1 MTSSPDHP
9 MCSNCCV
16 ASRFAQIVQSSKDYV
31 VIDIHCHLLPEV
43 DDGPKS
49 WDVAVA
55 MCRMAAADGIT
66 HAVATPHANDRYAY
80 DREYLTGLLGQLR
93 DQLREKAEEKLD
105 PALPVQLSLGC
116 DFHLSFENL
125 ERVLE
130 QPHTYTIGETN
141 YLLIELSNFSVP
153 TRLEDCFT
161 RLGDRGLT
169 PILTHPERNPILQQ
183 TPQRVLEWAEQG
195 CLMQVTRSALTGGW
209 GERVRRT
216 AEWLLERNAVH
227 VLASDCHDSKQRKPL
242 LSPGRAAA
250 EELCGLE

>member
-1 MTSSPDHP
+1 MTRSPDRP
-9 MCSNCCV
+9 MCSNCYF
-16 ASRFAQIVQSSKDYV
+16 ANRFLPSKDYV

-49 WDVAVA
+49 WDIAVE

-80 DREYLTGLLGQLR
+80 DREYLSGLLRQLR

-130 QPHTYTIGETN
+130 QPHTYTIGATN
-141 YLLIELSNFSVP
+141 YLVIELSNFSVP
-153 TRLEDCFT
+153 TQLSQGFT
-161 RLGDRGLT
+161 SLGVRGIT
-169 PILTHPERNPILQQ
+169 
-183 TPQRVLEWAEQG
+183 
-195 CLMQVTRSALTGGW
+195 
-209 GERVRRT
+209 
-216 AEWLLERNAVH
+216 
-227 VLASDCHDSKQRKPL
+227 
-242 LSPGRAAA
+242 
-250 EELCGLE
+250 